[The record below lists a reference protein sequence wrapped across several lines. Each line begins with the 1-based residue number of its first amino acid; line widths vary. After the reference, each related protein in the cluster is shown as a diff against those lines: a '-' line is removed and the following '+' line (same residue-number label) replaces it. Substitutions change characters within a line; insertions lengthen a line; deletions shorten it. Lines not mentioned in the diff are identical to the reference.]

1 MTEAPSKLSAVSFSL
16 QKSIRLFGACSLIA
30 VVSLF
35 SNGASAAIPSE
46 AEVQGWYEGKGK
58 DQSGEFRIEAR
69 VVAQGEGNYK
79 VLVRAMQEGDKGENA
94 EFTGK
99 TTGETVEFQGQV
111 DGAEWKGRLAEGVI
125 KGDSNQAGTF
135 EARRVEKKSPAT
147 GKKAPEGAV
156 VLLDG
161 KHFEEMVR
169 SNGAEWD
176 LGEVGKDGSIQV
188 PKGGMKS
195 KHEFENSFNLHVEF
209 QNPLQPKEHSQG
221 RGNSGVYLPNGD
233 EIQVLDSFGEATY
246 VGGCCGGLYRYKDP
260 DSMETIE
267 SLANNPENKY
277 PLTSFPPLTWQTY
290 DIEYRVEKKDGQY
303 SGKPRVTVFHNGIKI
318 HDNAELKNEAR
329 KGSFQFQDHGN
340 AVRYRNI
347 WVQPIAEK

>member
-1 MTEAPSKLSAVSFSL
+1 MTESPSKLSAISFSL

-30 VVSLF
+30 AVSLF
-35 SNGASAAIPSE
+35 SNGVCAAIPSE
-46 AEVQGWYEGKGK
+46 AEVQGGYEGKGK
-58 DQSGEFRIEAR
+58 DPSGEFRIEAR

-79 VLVRAMQEGDKGENA
+79 VLVRRLKDGDKVGKS
-94 EFTGK
+94 EFSGK
-99 TTGETVEFQGQV
+99 TNNDAVEFEGQV
-111 DGAEWKGRLAEGVI
+111 DGAEWKGRLTEGVI

-135 EARRVEKKSPAT
+135 EAGRVEKKSPSA

-161 KHFEEMVR
+161 KQFEEMVR
-169 SNGAEWD
+169 ENGADWD
-176 LGEVGKDGSIQV
+176 RGEVGKDGSIQV

-195 KHEFENSFNLHVEF
+195 KREFEGNFNLHVEF
-209 QNPLQPKEHSQG
+209 QNPLLPKEHSQG

-246 VGGCCGGLYRYKDP
+246 LGGCCGGLYRYKDP
-260 DSMETIE
+260 DLMETIE
-267 SLANNPENKY
+267 SLAGNPENKY
-277 PLTSFPPLTWQTY
+277 TLTSFPPLTWQTY

-318 HDNAELKNEAR
+318 HDNAELNNEAR
-329 KGSFQFQDHGN
+329 KGAFHFQDHGN

-347 WVQPIAEK
+347 WVQPVAEK